1 MGSKQFHVKN
11 MEIEIRGLEG
21 LEEGAKQFAAALRTG
36 KVYAFYGEMG
46 AGKTTLI
53 AEICRVLGVED
64 DVSSPTFSIVNEY
77 DTASGEKLYHFDCY
91 RLDSEEEAM
100 DVGAEDYFYSGNTC
114 FVEWPEKIEGILP
127 GDVIDVHITVLPDGS
142 RRVRF

>member
-1 MGSKQFHVKN
+1 MEAGASQFVES
-11 MEIEIRGLEG
+11 MIPGR
-21 LEEGAKQFAAALRTG
+21 
-36 KVYAFYGEMG
+36 VYAFYGDMG
-46 AGKTTLI
+46 AGKTTFI
-53 AEICRVLGVED
+53 GEVCRLLGVED

-77 DTASGEKLYHFDCY
+77 DTSDGKKLYHFDCY
-91 RLDSEEEAM
+91 RLDSEEEAI

-127 GDVIDVHITVLPDGS
+127 ADVIDVHITVLPDGS

>member
-1 MGSKQFHVKN
+1 
-11 MEIEIRGLEG
+11 MEIVIKGLEG
-21 LEEGAKQFAAALRTG
+21 LEEGASQFVDGMIPGR
-36 KVYAFYGEMG
+36 VYAFYGDMG
-46 AGKTTLI
+46 AGKTTFI
-53 AEICRVLGVED
+53 GEVCRLLGVED

-77 DTASGEKLYHFDCY
+77 DTSDGEKLYHFDCY

-127 GDVIDVHITVLPDGS
+127 EDVIDVHITVLPDGG